1 MSSSMIVWWSLL
13 RHGTRQSPW
22 LKTNGGRKFGTFNEM
37 IIEGK
42 CRARRSL
49 VLEDGTTN
57 LRQLWFKDDRTLN
70 DELFDSKAQ
79 SILRWRLNSNG
90 TINGGS
96 YSKRF
101 LLIQFCDQ
109 QHYAD
114 ACRYLQS
121 RYDTTVR
128 NNICTVRNGRQQ
140 IWPKLSAG
148 KLKLFIKPDILSNG
162 LINHYRIMTA
172 DSEHLIGYFD
182 DYLIKSSAQKHQ
194 RHKPGSSFD
203 SKRIEHLISK
213 IMQGQNLLSDDQYR
227 IRFQI
232 CHQLEQ
238 SWKSCKN
245 DNQFELIPFGSDVS
259 GFGTD
264 DSDLDLCLVNKMQT
278 QSQQKV
284 RTNRSIRILRSISST
299 MEMNNKKANKD
310 FPQIQRI
317 FRAFVPIIKCRS
329 RLMPSINIDISVDT
343 ESNSGVQM
351 ARYLYYCS
359 QSCPSIRGL
368 ILLLK
373 SWAKHHG
380 IVHSYP
386 GDWFSS
392 FQLTILAI
400 AFLQSEHLIMTINE
414 WQQKHD
420 DIQAKQQHDNVD
432 RQIRQLLQRF
442 FPIHLA
448 KSSMLSTKMSAC
460 YIINPFANN
469 LNITKTVSDSELE
482 RFLCFCKQSLQLMQ
496 RNDFVECSDLF
507 TDRIDD
513 RLHALTTSRN

>member
-1 MSSSMIVWWSLL
+1 
-13 RHGTRQSPW
+13 
-22 LKTNGGRKFGTFNEM
+22 
-37 IIEGK
+37 
-42 CRARRSL
+42 
-49 VLEDGTTN
+49 
-57 LRQLWFKDDRTLN
+57 
-70 DELFDSKAQ
+70 
-79 SILRWRLNSNG
+79 
-90 TINGGS
+90 
-96 YSKRF
+96 
-101 LLIQFCDQ
+101 
-109 QHYAD
+109 
-114 ACRYLQS
+114 
-121 RYDTTVR
+121 
-128 NNICTVRNGRQQ
+128 
-140 IWPKLSAG
+140 
-148 KLKLFIKPDILSNG
+148 
-162 LINHYRIMTA
+162 MTA

-238 SWKSCKN
+238 SWKSSK
-245 DNQFELIPFGSDVS
+245 DNNQLELIPFGSDVS

-380 IVHSYP
+380 NVSMIN
-386 GDWFSS
+386 
-392 FQLTILAI
+392 
-400 AFLQSEHLIMTINE
+400 QS
-414 WQQKHD
+414 
-420 DIQAKQQHDNVD
+420 
-432 RQIRQLLQRF
+432 
-442 FPIHLA
+442 
-448 KSSMLSTKMSAC
+448 
-460 YIINPFANN
+460 N
-469 LNITKTVSDSELE
+469 LNQIFQQEL
-482 RFLCFCKQSLQLMQ
+482 FILILVIGFPVFS
-496 RNDFVECSDLF
+496 
-507 TDRIDD
+507 
-513 RLHALTTSRN
+513 